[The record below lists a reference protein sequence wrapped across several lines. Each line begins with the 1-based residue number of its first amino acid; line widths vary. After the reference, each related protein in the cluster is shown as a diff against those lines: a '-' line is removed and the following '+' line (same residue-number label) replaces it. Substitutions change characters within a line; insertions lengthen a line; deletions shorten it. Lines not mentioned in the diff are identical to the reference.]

1 MADGREILDGASGAM
16 VSCIGYNDE
25 RISKS
30 LQEAMQRV
38 SYAQIYTAGPV
49 EELERWLVE
58 STGGALQRVVF
69 ALSGIGRCVVVFK

>member
-1 MADGREILDGASGAM
+1 
-16 VSCIGYNDE
+16 
-25 RISKS
+25 
-30 LQEAMQRV
+30 MQRV

-69 ALSGIGRCVVVFK
+69 ALSGIGRCIVVFK